1 MCSEPTGV
9 KCGDLYMSFKSIFQD
24 CRDAVDWVHYKVR
37 IILFAACS
45 CFTFACFSSI
55 FSIASLLWGSCSVM
69 EIRPVKR
76 FVVAIDR
83 SYCVWGPA

>member
-1 MCSEPTGV
+1 
-9 KCGDLYMSFKSIFQD
+9 
-24 CRDAVDWVHYKVR
+24 
-37 IILFAACS
+37 
-45 CFTFACFSSI
+45 
-55 FSIASLLWGSCSVM
+55 M